1 MNKSSPFQKW
11 QQVFQ
16 QSLNLVFL
24 KELGLKVIEAQNKV
38 ANIETIT
45 ERQQKM
51 YDIWHAFIK
60 D

>member
-1 MNKSSPFQKW
+1 MNKSSPFQKC

-51 YDIWHAFIK
+51 YDI
-60 D
+60 